1 VPERSVYELAKAMNW
16 LAEHPEMWGE
26 LGQNAW
32 KKVETDF
39 NMALQLKKQKK
50 YYDEVILKRM
60 D

>member
-1 VPERSVYELAKAMNW
+1 
-16 LAEHPEMWGE
+16 MWGE

-50 YYDEVILKRM
+50 YYANR
-60 D
+60 